1 MTLELE
7 TTHDIHEEVFFMFN
21 EKICSGKIS
30 KIDVNQSHT
39 LENPFKESSNVRYEY
54 SEKYKVYGYYKI
66 FKISELFKTKSE
78 LITFLE
84 Q

>member
-7 TTHDIHEEVFFMFN
+7 TTHDIHELVYLMFN
-21 EKICSGKIS
+21 GKIQSGKIS
-30 KIDVNQSHT
+30 QIQVNQSHT

-54 SEKYKVYGYYKI
+54 SEKYKVYGYLQT

-78 LITFLE
+78 LIDSLE
-84 Q
+84 P